1 MNKLNHL
8 AIIMDGNGRW
18 AKQRNLPRINGHK
31 NGLIAM
37 KKIIN
42 KSLELN
48 IPSISF
54 FAFSTENWNR
64 PKSEVD
70 YIINLLKDEINNEK
84 FIKWLINNNV
94 KFIWNGFQKNLPND
108 LINKINFLENKTK
121 HHSKMN
127 LQILFNYGSQQKIVE
142 AVNNLINDHKEIT
155 TTSLMSKLDPNNL
168 GPIDLMIRTSGEY
181 RISNFMLFE
190 LSYSEFIFNDKYWPD
205 YDENELES
213 DIQKYYNRN
222 RRYGAI

>member
-1 MNKLNHL
+1 
-8 AIIMDGNGRW
+8 MDGNGRW

-48 IPSISF
+48 IPSITF

-64 PKSEVD
+64 PKLEID
-70 YIINLLKDEINNEK
+70 YIINLLTNEIDSKK
-84 FIKWLINNNV
+84 FLKWLIDNNV
-94 KFIWNGFQKNLPND
+94 RLIWNGFTNNLSND
-108 LINKINFLENKTK
+108 LITKIHLLEEKTK
-121 HHSKMN
+121 NHSKMN

-142 AVNNLINDHKEIT
+142 AVNNLIKENQKIT
-155 TTSLMSKLDPNNL
+155 TSSLMKKLDPYNL
-168 GPIDLMIRTSGEY
+168 GPIDLMIRTSGEH
-181 RISNFMLFE
+181 RISNFMLYE
-190 LSYSEFIFNDKYWPD
+190 LSYSEIIFNDKYWPD
-205 YDENELES
+205 YDESELEL
-213 DIQKYYNRN
+213 DIQKYYNRD

>member
-1 MNKLNHL
+1 
-8 AIIMDGNGRW
+8 MDGNGRW

-31 NGLIAM
+31 NGLVAM

-64 PKSEVD
+64 PKVEVD
-70 YIINLLKDEINNEK
+70 YIINLLTNEIDSKK
-84 FIKWLINNNV
+84 FLKWLINNNV
-94 KFIWNGFQKNLPND
+94 RLIWNGFTNNLSND
-108 LINKINFLENKTK
+108 LITKIHSLQEKTK

-142 AVNNLINDHKEIT
+142 AANSLVSENKEIT
-155 TTSLMSKLDPNNL
+155 TSSLMQKLDPYNL
-168 GPIDLMIRTSGEY
+168 GPIDLMIRTSGEH
-181 RISNFMLFE
+181 RISNFMLYE
-190 LSYSEFIFNDKYWPD
+190 LSYSEIIFNDKYWPD
-205 YDENELES
+205 YNETELES
-213 DIQKYYNRN
+213 DIQKYYNRD

>member
-18 AKQRNLPRINGHK
+18 AKQRNLSRINGHK
-31 NGLIAM
+31 NGLIVM

-64 PKSEVD
+64 PKLEVD
-70 YIINLLKDEINNEK
+70 YIIDLLNNEINNKK

-94 KFIWNGFQKNLPND
+94 RFIWNGFQENLSND
-108 LINKINFLENKTK
+108 LINKIHFIEEKTK

-127 LQILFNYGSQQKIVE
+127 LQILFNYGSQQKIIE
-142 AVNNLINDHKEIT
+142 AVNNLINKNIKVT
-155 TTSLMSKLDPNNL
+155 KMSLMTQLDPYNL

-181 RISNFMLFE
+181 RISNFMLYE
-190 LSYSEFIFNDKYWPD
+190 LSYSELIFNNKYWPD